1 MTVPGKDAPQVLVVE
16 DDAHL
21 RRSIVLILTAEGYR
35 VREAADGE
43 EGLNQ
48 CLHGDWACI
57 LTDTMMPRM
66 DGFDMLRKLRE
77 LGGSVPPVILV
88 SAAYTTPSP
97 DELRALGIR
106 EVVPKPFAF
115 DRLLAVIHSVIAG
128 G

>member
-1 MTVPGKDAPQVLVVE
+1 VTGPEKEAPRVLVVE

-35 VREAADGE
+35 VQEAADGE
-43 EGLNQ
+43 EGLNR
-48 CLHGDWACI
+48 CLGGEWACV

-66 DGFDMLRKLRE
+66 GGFDMLRKLNER
-77 LGGSVPPVILV
+77 GGPMPPIILV

-106 EVVPKPFAF
+106 AVVPKPFAF
-115 DRLLAVIHSVIAG
+115 ERLLAAIRSVTAG
-128 G
+128 